1 MSQTTQLES
10 ETTESSE
17 SEETITDEEQEKL
30 DFQGNIKKLGL
41 GLSVTAVGGAIVY
54 AFGIVVIIALL
65 VAAVV
70 AFGLYLKYK

>member
-1 MSQTTQLES
+1 MSQTTQFES

-17 SEETITDEEQEKL
+17 PEEAITDEEQEKL
-30 DFQGNIKKLGL
+30 DFQGKAKKLGL
-41 GLSVTAVGGAIVY
+41 GMSVTAAGGAIVY
-54 AFGIVVIIALL
+54 AFGIVVIIATL